1 MEYNAQELI
10 DSLRDHIGEGLPKG
24 FPSEVLDDE
33 DFIFEAIGDNSWVI
47 RYASKRLLQDRDF
60 VSKAILKNPE
70 VLVDGM
76 NVPEFKEMG
85 YHKDRMLVMDAVQG
99 YGLAL
104 AAASD
109 ELRADR
115 DIVMTALDESN
126 PHKMVTA
133 ASPLRYASKELRL
146 NPEVI
151 TFAVKNNAHAIECL
165 LEESLND
172 RDLILSLVKVN
183 PAIYDMLPSR
193 YHNDRGMTLIAV
205 KHDGVYL
212 CAASDE
218 LKDDKEIV
226 EIALRNH
233 GSFDVRDLF
242 EYYTSKRLQEDP
254 ELQSLVDDIFTGC

>member
-1 MEYNAQELI
+1 MQELI
-10 DSLRDHIGEGLPKG
+10 DSLRDHIGEGLPDG

-33 DFIFEAIGDNSWVI
+33 GFIFEAIGDYSWLI
-47 RYASKRLLQDRDF
+47 KYASKRLLQDREF
-60 VSKAILKNPE
+60 ISKAILKNPQ

-85 YHKDRMLVMDAVQG
+85 YHNDRILVMDAVQG

-104 AAASD
+104 SVASD
-109 ELRADR
+109 ELKADR

-126 PHKMVTA
+126 PHKLVA
-133 ASPLRYASKELRL
+133 ASSPLRYASKELRL

-151 TFAVKNNAHAIECL
+151 TFAVKNNTHAIECL
-165 LEESLND
+165 LEESFKD
-172 RDLILSLVKVN
+172 RDFILSLVKVN
-183 PAIYDMLPSR
+183 PAIYEMLPSQYR
-193 YHNDRGMTLIAV
+193 NDKEITLIAV
-205 KHDGVYL
+205 NYDGVYL
-212 CAASDE
+212 CCASNE
-218 LKDDKEIV
+218 LKDDKEVV

-254 ELQSLVDDIFTGC
+254 ELQSLVDEIFGGF